1 MLYPLTDST
10 GRMLPLHFLSQS
22 QQLLDL
28 TQLLSK
34 LLFID
39 LIPPLT
45 TPPSP
50 THLSSPGVVHAP
62 SRQTLAVISTAAE
75 MPEVMDTLVKRYQS
89 LFL

>member
-1 MLYPLTDST
+1 
-10 GRMLPLHFLSQS
+10 MLPVHFLSQA
-22 QQLLDL
+22 QQLLDI

-50 THLSSPGVVHAP
+50 THLSSPGVGPAP
-62 SRQTLAVISTAAE
+62 SRQTLAVISTASE